1 MTQCSSPAAAG
12 GVDWLPR
19 REKKTRGPW
28 EGCGNLSLFGTSGR
42 CDKLNLD
49 QGMESR

>member
-19 REKKTRGPW
+19 REKRLVARGKAAAIFPFL
-28 EGCGNLSLFGTSGR
+28 GLAADVTS
-42 CDKLNLD
+42 
-49 QGMESR
+49 

>member
-12 GVDWLPR
+12 GDDWLPR
-19 REKKTRGPW
+19 REKRLVAPW
-28 EGCGNLSLFGTSGR
+28 EGSGNLFLFGTSGR

>member
-19 REKKTRGPW
+19 REKTRGPD
-28 EGCGNLSLFGTSGR
+28 GKAAAIFPFLGLAADVTS
-42 CDKLNLD
+42 
-49 QGMESR
+49 